1 MCEATLSGRRPRRVQ
16 QGAPS
21 RERATGSA
29 QQGARSRERLA
40 GSAQQ
45 PPGETRHAPHAAQR
59 AHKSHRRRAR
69 ARAQGHAHAP
79 AHACAHARVCGLVTS
94 GGAFSIGCLH
104 TTHIG
109 LGPRSTRIEHSVH
122 MARCPHGTSKAERGS
137 SRQTAHGSFSSPSSP
152 ASPASPSRLSGRAD
166 DEEEPTGE
174 LAELWSGEQQPG
186 EPAPSEFFLRK
197 PRLLRPRA
205 RVERGGE
212 GEGKGE
218 GEGWGGGEGER
229 GCWHQGG
236 GEGEAGP
243 GHERLERLGAAQHL
257 ARLVGGDLLERQL
270 APVAVVVE
278 ERLEEELLEQPL
290 SA

>member
-1 MCEATLSGRRPRRVQ
+1 MRHTRRTRRTKVTE
-16 QGAPS
+16 G
-21 RERATGSA
+21 
-29 QQGARSRERLA
+29 
-40 GSAQQ
+40 
-45 PPGETRHAPHAAQR
+45 
-59 AHKSHRRRAR
+59 RAR

-152 ASPASPSRLSGRAD
+152 ASPASPSRLSGCAD
-166 DEEEPTGE
+166 DEEEPTGTCSPAEPTGPEGEPTGE

-212 GEGKGE
+212 GEGEGE